1 MANPKT
7 KTPEEAFVLR
17 VVRVSLVIALVAA
30 VAATLVVLNLDS
42 VKKLS
47 ADFLASQGSYSG
59 AVSIAESLPDEEQRL
74 ECRYQIAG
82 HMFDNGDY
90 SEAAQ
95 LYSELSGYKESDERY
110 LESSYGLA
118 DRLYQD
124 GQYADALNA
133 FASLG
138 DYSDSA
144 ERQKQTIY
152 AMAAQAEEQGS
163 HSQAINLYLSLG
175 DYSDSYDKAYEVAM
189 LIAGDE
195 ESARTVLS
203 FGGLSPESID
213 QALEVAKRRADYPGT
228 VIAAGAYHTVLLHA
242 DGTVSACGDNTYG
255 QCNVGSWKNIV
266 QISAGAYHTVGLKA
280 DGTVVAVGD
289 NTYGQCEV
297 SGFEDIVEIACADTD
312 TYALSSAGRVSM
324 CGYHK
329 YDSITRA
336 ADVAS
341 IYAGSYAVTAEAAN
355 GTFISSHKT
364 YQPESGSRVLALGIG
379 TGYLLSLS
387 PDGTLVAS
395 FETEKDGENIA
406 FFDAGPNGVIATDI
420 NGRVWSHFFRSSDRI
435 DFSNLVGVSQCAAG
449 TEHYVFL
456 TEDGRVL
463 AYGDNSFGQCDTDS
477 LGSAF

>member
-17 VVRVSLVIALVAA
+17 VVRVSVIIALIAA
-30 VAATLVVLNLDS
+30 VVGTLVVLNLDS

-47 ADFLASQGSYSG
+47 ASLLASQGNYSG
-59 AVSIAESLPDEEQRL
+59 AVSIAESLPDEEKRL
-74 ECRYQIAG
+74 ECEYQIAG

-90 SEAAQ
+90 SQAAQ
-95 LYSELSGYKESDERY
+95 LYSQFNGYKESDERY
-110 LESSYGLA
+110 LESSYCLA
-118 DRLYQD
+118 DRLYLE
-124 GQYADALNA
+124 GQYSEALST

-138 DYSDSA
+138 DYSDSP
-144 ERQKQTIY
+144 ERQQQVIY
-152 AMAAQAEEQGS
+152 AMAAQAEEHGN

-195 ESARTVLS
+195 ESAKAVLS

-213 QALEVAKRRADYPGT
+213 QALEITKRRADYPGT
-228 VIAAGAYHTVLLHA
+228 VIAAGAYHTVLLHS
-242 DGTVSACGDNTYG
+242 DGTVSACGDNSYG
-255 QCNVGSWKNIV
+255 QCDVDSWKNIV

-280 DGTVVAVGD
+280 DGTVVAAGD

-297 SGFEDIVEIACADTD
+297 SGFKDIVEIACADTD
-312 TYALSSAGRVSM
+312 TYALSSDGRVSM

-329 YDSITRA
+329 YDSVTRA
-336 ADVAS
+336 TDVVS
-341 IYAGSYAVTAEAAN
+341 IYAGSYAVTVETAN

-364 YQPESGSRVLALGIG
+364 HQPESGSRVLALGLG
-379 TGYLLSLS
+379 TGYLVSLN
-387 PDGTLVAS
+387 PDGTLVTS
-395 FETEKDGENIA
+395 FETEKSGERIA
-406 FFDAGPNGVIATDI
+406 FFDAGPNGVIASDVS
-420 NGRVWSHFFRSSDRI
+420 GRVWSHIFRTSDRI
-435 DFSNLVGVSQCAAG
+435 DFSDLEGVTQCAAG

-456 TEDGRVL
+456 TEDGSVL